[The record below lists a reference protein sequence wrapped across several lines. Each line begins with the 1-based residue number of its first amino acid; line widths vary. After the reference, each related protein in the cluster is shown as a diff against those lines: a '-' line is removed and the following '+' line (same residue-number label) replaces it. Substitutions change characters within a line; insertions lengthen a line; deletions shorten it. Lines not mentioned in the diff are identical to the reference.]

1 MAAKTDPLNH
11 QTAIADKK
19 NVKPTASDALV
30 RQLKDQL
37 IRARVYQGLPS
48 SRTNPHIIRELR
60 VRIREVQRALGEATK
75 DSELSK
81 KYGL

>member
-1 MAAKTDPLNH
+1 MAAKTDSLNH

-19 NVKPTASDALV
+19 NVKPTSDALV

-48 SRTNPHIIRELR
+48 TRTNPHLVRELR
-60 VRIREVQRALGEATK
+60 VRVREVQRALGEATK
-75 DSELSK
+75 DSELAK
-81 KYGL
+81 KYVL

>member
-1 MAAKTDPLNH
+1 MTAKTDIQNH
-11 QTAIADKK
+11 QTTITYKHNSK
-19 NVKPTASDALV
+19 QTTSDAIV

-37 IRARVYQGLPS
+37 IQARVYQGLAS
-48 SRTNPHIIRELR
+48 IRSNPHLIRELR

-81 KYGL
+81 K